1 MLIDVLKKHFFKSP
15 FQQIV
20 SHRWKK
26 KVWALLGWFDHVW
39 SCLGCLCELVSL
51 KKNNNNNDV
60 ISFTKDSVKE
70 ALSLWLGWTRV
81 FWLKHSAKN
90 SNTELSSSHYFVL
103 CTFFFYVFLSQN
115 PPNNLHFGLQ
125 VDIIIIFFF
134 LFSFILW
141 GTLKTIP
148 DDENNDNERA
158 DE

>member
-70 ALSLWLGWTRV
+70 ALSLWLDWTRV

-103 CTFFFYVFLSQN
+103 CTFFLMCFCHRTHQITCILACRWILLLF
-115 PPNNLHFGLQ
+115 
-125 VDIIIIFFF
+125 FFF